1 MVNYLSNIHGKPRHI
16 DVILMKIPKY
26 FPLTLK
32 KENIHDNLIFPRKS
46 NTALLHVCSLS
57 SIGLGI
63 SLHFIG
69 AKKILGEFR
78 SVVKDTK
85 SNTKNFTKSI
95 SIHSDYQSVH
105 FW

>member
-1 MVNYLSNIHGKPRHI
+1 MQSISDKINKYTCITMVLDNAFDRFKITRIRVHINLNIHQDI
-16 DVILMKIPKY
+16 KY
-26 FPLTLK
+26 QTL
-32 KENIHDNLIFPRKS
+32 
-46 NTALLHVCSLS
+46 A
-57 SIGLGI
+57 
-63 SLHFIG
+63 
-69 AKKILGEFR
+69 EFR